1 MRTNFLKFITRWVM
15 DALKYEK
22 KNGKVL
28 LCNGIAQV
36 DKWNLRYLRKQV
48 FRKKKQK
55 QKKELAQA
63 LN

>member
-1 MRTNFLKFITRWVM
+1 M

-36 DKWNLRYLRKQV
+36 DKWNSRYLRRQV

-55 QKKELAQA
+55 QKKEPAQA

>member
-1 MRTNFLKFITRWVM
+1 MRTNFLKFIKRWVM

-22 KNGKVL
+22 KNEKVL

-36 DKWNLRYLRKQV
+36 DKWNLRYLRRQV